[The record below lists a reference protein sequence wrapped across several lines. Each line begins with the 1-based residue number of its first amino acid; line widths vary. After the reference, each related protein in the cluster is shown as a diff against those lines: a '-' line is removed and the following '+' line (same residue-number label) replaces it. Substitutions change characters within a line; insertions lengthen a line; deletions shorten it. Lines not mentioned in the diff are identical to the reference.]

1 MTPLDSLS
9 PSGATPTTA
18 ERSADDGSPHR
29 LASDGQPAAEH
40 PLILEEIR
48 IDQGGR
54 PLVSLDARI
63 APGEVLTLM
72 GPSGVGKSTLLAYLA
87 GFLAPTF
94 AARGRVLLAGTDLTR
109 LPAEARHLGLLFQ
122 DPLLFPHLSVGGN
135 LAFGMPRQAAWN
147 ASRKEIRRERRG
159 RIEAALEEIG
169 LAGFADRDPT
179 TLSGGQRSRVA
190 LMRVLLSRPSAML
203 LDEPFSKLDASLRH
217 EMRSL
222 VFSRVRRLGL
232 PTLMV
237 THDAADAKAAG
248 GPVIELGAHT

>member
-1 MTPLDSLS
+1 MTSLDALS
-9 PSGATPTTA
+9 PGGVPLTIA
-18 ERSADDGSPHR
+18 ERSAGDDLSTGH
-29 LASDGQPAAEH
+29 A
-40 PLILEEIR
+40 LILENIR

-54 PLVSLDARI
+54 PLMSLDTRI

-87 GFLAPTF
+87 GFLAPAFTGQ
-94 AARGRVLLAGTDLTR
+94 GRVLLNETDLTR
-109 LPAEARHLGLLFQ
+109 LPAEARQLGLLFQ

-135 LAFGMPRQAAWN
+135 LAFGMPRKAARK
-147 ASRKEIRRERRG
+147 ASRQTTRKARDKT
-159 RIEAALEEIG
+159 IEAALEEIG

-179 TLSGGQRSRVA
+179 TLSGGQRARVA
-190 LMRVLLSRPSAML
+190 LMRVLLSRPCAML

-222 VFSRVRRLGL
+222 VFARVQRLGL

-237 THDAADAKAAG
+237 THDEADSNAAG
-248 GPVIELGAHT
+248 GPVIELGAQY